1 MAADKRP
8 KTGRPPKAE
17 DEKYRTPARQLG
29 RVSEED
35 WQTLQGAA
43 LSQGKSF
50 TAWAVAVLLRASKR
64 LSK

>member
-1 MAADKRP
+1 LKKKP
-8 KTGRPPKAE
+8 KIGRPAKAAG
-17 DEKYRTPARQLG
+17 EKFATPARQLG

-50 TAWAVAVLLRASKR
+50 TAWAVAVLLRAAKRVSK
-64 LSK
+64 